1 MTYFRT
7 SGVTV
12 EWQNK
17 QVTVIGPSDYNE
29 VSVLSLKDVQSDL
42 MYTCVVKSKE
52 FPESEVTEEIVNLK
66 TYGNLVLSV
75 NIFNLYL

>member
-1 MTYFRT
+1 MINFRT

-17 QVTVIGPSDYNE
+17 QVTVIGPTDYNE
-29 VSVLSLKDVQSDL
+29 VSVLSLEDVQSDSV
-42 MYTCVVKSKE
+42 YTCVVKSKE
-52 FPESEVTEEIVNLK
+52 FPESEATEETVNLK